1 MHDRIVDIHKVMKA
15 INKQYQQLFGD
26 KSYHTYTFPPVD
38 KIVDN
43 DVSDLNTLISYS

>member
-1 MHDRIVDIHKVMKA
+1 MQDRIVDIHKVMKV
-15 INKQYQQLFGD
+15 INKQYQQLLQD

-43 DVSDLNTLISYS
+43 GVND